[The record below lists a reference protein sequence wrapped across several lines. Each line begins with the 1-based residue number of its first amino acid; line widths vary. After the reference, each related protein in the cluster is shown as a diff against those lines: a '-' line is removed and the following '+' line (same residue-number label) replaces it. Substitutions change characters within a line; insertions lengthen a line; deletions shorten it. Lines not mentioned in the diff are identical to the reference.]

1 LYESV
6 DNELYTHG
14 VSNKD
19 ELCDVMRKAAAVGR
33 EKKEC
38 DLEPVT
44 GFAKIRTAYKNV
56 KLCFSMHTIAM
67 CYDQNFVFLKLVLC
81 GLKCKV
87 LI

>member
-1 LYESV
+1 M
-6 DNELYTHG
+6 NF
-14 VSNKD
+14 
-19 ELCDVMRKAAAVGR
+19 VMFMREAAAVGR

-56 KLCFSMHTIAM
+56 KLFFSVHSIAM
-67 CYDQNFVFLKLVLC
+67 CYEQNFVFLELVLF